1 MGTFGTNAF
10 EETLCRDLAQG
21 IAQMGA
27 ADMKPLT
34 VFVSHTKRL
43 STLEESS
50 VSSLVDL
57 VRDVI
62 SNTRLREFFDAHDL
76 QPNEDWAPALVA
88 AASTGAL
95 LAVRTDLYSSRPWCQ
110 REVLTAK
117 RAGMPVVILDALTVG
132 EERGSFVM
140 DHVPRS
146 PGRHDADVWRR
157 EDIVRVLGQLVD
169 ECLKRVL
176 WRKQQAIAAAT
187 GLPVD
192 VDWWAP
198 HAPEPATFAAWLDGL
213 DDLAAKRSEP
223 IVVLHPDPPLG
234 PDERGVLVQIARLA
248 KPAHKRRGLEMADSL
263 DEPQRLFDDAD
274 FCRLAGG
281 PANGSGQDGDQRSD
295 ATGERKAVMSNGK
308 KTVGRDR
315 PDAVRPRAS
324 RGVRIAVAR
333 QSPPRSGG
341 WCEPDVPQSPSSSV
355 EDRRP
360 VGCESTTSEADADPA
375 APRPRDE
382 SSADIA
388 PRLVTILRAA
398 ELLGVGRTTGY
409 ELVAAGELEVVHIG
423 RSARI
428 PIASIDAYVLRLR
441 ESARPPRRGLRVRM
455 RE

>member
-1 MGTFGTNAF
+1 VLPPVLEIYVVWHPDDVEGEAIAESLLGHFRGTAFSGLIGGAVEVYVRSASSTDEVSGTPRPLPCTDPMPYGVPSPALTAVVLVAGVELTSSIEKHGPWYGYVARLAAAREALPDTVGIFSISTAAHVLDGTVLEGLVGGVLGVADGTFGTNAF

-27 ADMKPLT
+27 AEVKPLT

-62 SNTRLREFFDAHDL
+62 SKTRLREFFDAHDL

-248 KPAHKRRGLEMADSL
+248 NLHEEIDFLTPRGLAA
-263 DEPQRLFDDAD
+263 R
-274 FCRLAGG
+274 GG
-281 PANGSGQDGDQRSD
+281 
-295 ATGERKAVMSNGK
+295 
-308 KTVGRDR
+308 
-315 PDAVRPRAS
+315 
-324 RGVRIAVAR
+324 
-333 QSPPRSGG
+333 
-341 WCEPDVPQSPSSSV
+341 
-355 EDRRP
+355 
-360 VGCESTTSEADADPA
+360 
-375 APRPRDE
+375 
-382 SSADIA
+382 
-388 PRLVTILRAA
+388 
-398 ELLGVGRTTGY
+398 
-409 ELVAAGELEVVHIG
+409 
-423 RSARI
+423 
-428 PIASIDAYVLRLR
+428 
-441 ESARPPRRGLRVRM
+441 
-455 RE
+455 